1 MSRRRWRRR
10 KGPARRRAEV
20 SHEQLQRRRTLR
32 SDVKYQSTRSRWA
45 MAVASCKVRW
55 VPSASPFS
63 KSSPSTARVLVTCA
77 DADHRG
83 VSGGSKGV
91 EGRGL
96 HFDGVDAGSFS
107 VCDRRRCF
115 AEGSVGGPGRAEE
128 DGLVEVVE
136 PVAELVQQYRVE
148 VGPLRGW
155 EVMRLVPSSR
165 RALSMIM
172 KYGGSPSAT
181 TRPAEVME
189 MISAH
194 PDAASCSAISTA

>member
-1 MSRRRWRRR
+1 MGDGCGELQGSV
-10 KGPARRRAEV
+10 GAVGLAFFEV
-20 SHEQLQRRRTLR
+20 VTVDGEGVG
-32 SDVKYQSTRSRWA
+32 DVR
-45 MAVASCKVRW
+45 
-55 VPSASPFS
+55 
-63 KSSPSTARVLVTCA
+63 

-194 PDAASCSAISTA
+194 PDARVVRRSARRRVRRRRMGRRRFLSLPPK